1 MKNVTCP
8 LQQACSHLWLGRQAH
23 PEAPSP
29 ENEERKKNFLVGN
42 KLQKSQCLS
51 ANANANH
58 ILIFANLSLTRPHC
72 NNWTGPVLDKRCV
85 CLEKMMRTT
94 WTTSKSRTALSVAAA
109 SNDGLQVEYKASRL
123 HQFNWL
129 IRKG

>member
-1 MKNVTCP
+1 MLLVPCRKPAPICGWEGKRTQRHLHLKMKK
-8 LQQACSHLWLGRQAH
+8 
-23 PEAPSP
+23 
-29 ENEERKKNFLVGN
+29 ERKTFIVGN

-85 CLEKMMRTT
+85 LRM
-94 WTTSKSRTALSVAAA
+94 L
-109 SNDGLQVEYKASRL
+109 GLIGKDDENHLDNVKEQNRPVS
-123 HQFNWL
+123 
-129 IRKG
+129 GCG

>member
-1 MKNVTCP
+1 MLLVPCSKPAPICGWEGKRTQRHLHLKMKK
-8 LQQACSHLWLGRQAH
+8 
-23 PEAPSP
+23 
-29 ENEERKKNFLVGN
+29 ERKTFIVGN

-58 ILIFANLSLTRPHC
+58 VLVFANLSLTRPHC

-109 SNDGLQVEYKASRL
+109 SNDGLQVEYKASTRL
-123 HQFNWL
+123 HRFNWL